1 VARQSIR
8 RRKDIELQD
17 ILTLLVVPVTVYVVA
32 RLLEKSLGALYR
44 KWQGDLTFHEAVS
57 GESGILT
64 IQANSTV
71 FLDDLTLHLPDK
83 PLNLLDSIKDS
94 LGLNRRGRLQF
105 GPNDKI
111 QVECLV
117 QSGGDK
123 QLMVRA
129 LIGTATGEFTE
140 NLMTQC
146 ENPTDFMSTTDV
158 SVETPRRRYSRKLLA
173 YL

>member
-1 VARQSIR
+1 LQEIAIPLFVGVA
-8 RRKDIELQD
+8 
-17 ILTLLVVPVTVYVVA
+17 VYVA
-32 RLLEKSLGALYR
+32 GRFLEKGLAALYR
-44 KWQGDLTFHEAVS
+44 RWSGDLVFHEHVA
-57 GESGILT
+57 GESGTLV

-71 FLDDLTLHLPDK
+71 FVDDLTIHLPDK
-83 PLNLLDSIKDS
+83 PLNVLDSMKDS
-94 LGLNRRGRLQF
+94 LGLSRRGRLQF

-111 QVECLV
+111 QIECLV

-123 QLMVRA
+123 QLMVMA
-129 LIGTATGEFTE
+129 LIGTTVGEFSE

-158 SVETPRRRYSRKLLA
+158 SVETPRRRYSRKLLT